1 MKAKTFIS
9 LMLVL
14 MLFTGGLF
22 LAAAPAQKE
31 IQKNTCPSATG
42 ATNADA
48 QLQAGDGM
56 IWQSVS
62 RHLLSVVQ

>member
-14 MLFTGGLF
+14 MVVIGGLF
-22 LAAAPAQKE
+22 AFAAPAQKE
-31 IQKNTCPSATG
+31 IQKNACPAGTAVSPEP
-42 ATNADA
+42 
-48 QLQAGDGM
+48 QLQAGDGL